1 VTPPAGSGPGP
12 SDEAPAAALVEA
24 GFALEIADAPLL
36 HAGLTL
42 ADIAHVLDLR
52 ARGVVPEA
60 AARRLLAL
68 LLEVQGVGA
77 ADFPYDPAWGDPY
90 NSRERFFA
98 ERIGDDAGWLHA
110 GRPRREAAR
119 VALRLLLRCMIVDL
133 VDEAAAFAASV
144 ASVSAAHAETLMPDQ
159 TYLQQAQPSTFGHY
173 LLTFAYP
180 ALRDGERLL
189 DCLRWVNRSP
199 GGAGCVNGSRLLA
212 DRERIA
218 SLLGFEGV
226 IEHTR
231 DAMWQI
237 DGLVDL
243 LATAASLV
251 TNLAKLAE
259 DLEIWDSQEFDFV
272 DLAGPYTRASVLMPQ
287 KRNPY
292 ALAIVRGAA
301 GVLIGRVSGYL
312 AVVKTP
318 SARSDNLIY
327 AQGEVPR
334 SLELARRVVRLMAEV
349 VATLRVHPDRML
361 QALLQGFSQATDLA
375 EHVMQTCGV
384 DYRTAYLVVGRAVAR
399 AGRDGLR
406 GVDVTGDMLDA
417 AAREQI
423 GRSLGLGGRDL
434 REVLDPGAIV
444 RTRSAPGGA
453 APQVVTEMA
462 GGCAQAARSLAARA
476 AALRESHRRAEDELL
491 RRAAE
496 AAGQPGDAPFRSKR

>member
-1 VTPPAGSGPGP
+1 VSRGGQGP
-12 SDEAPAAALVEA
+12 SDEAPAASLVEA

-36 HAGLTL
+36 HEGLTL

-52 ARGVVPEA
+52 ARGIVPEP
-60 AARRLLAL
+60 AARRLLGL
-68 LLEVQGVGA
+68 LLEVHGVDA
-77 ADFPYDPAWGDPY
+77 ADFPYEAIHGDPY
-90 NSRERFFA
+90 NSRERHFV

-119 VALRLLLRCMIVDL
+119 VALRLLLRSMIVDL
-133 VDEAAAFAASV
+133 VGEAAGFAASV
-144 ASVSAAHAETLMPDQ
+144 AAVSSAHAGTLMPDQ

-180 ALRDGERLL
+180 ALRDADRLL
-189 DCLRWVNRSP
+189 ACLDWVNLSP
-199 GGAGCVNGSRLLA
+199 GGAGCVNGSRLVS
-212 DRERIA
+212 DRDHIA
-218 SLLGFEGV
+218 RLLGFDGV

-272 DLAGPYTRASVLMPQ
+272 ALAGPYTRSSVLMPQ

-334 SLELARRVVRLMAEV
+334 SMQLATRVVRLMAEV
-349 VATLRVHPDRML
+349 VATLRVHPERME

-375 EHVMQTCGV
+375 EHVMQSCGV
-384 DYRTAYLVVGRAVAR
+384 DYRTAYLVVGRAVSR
-399 AGRDGLR
+399 AGREGLR
-406 GVDVTGDMLDA
+406 GIDLTGEMLDDA
-417 AAREQI
+417 ALEQI
-423 GRSLGLGGRDL
+423 GRRLGLGGTDL
-434 REVLDPGAIV
+434 GRVLDPRAIV
-444 RTRSAPGGA
+444 QTRSAPGGA
-453 APQVVTEMA
+453 APEVVSRMA
-462 GGCAQAARSLAARA
+462 AGCAEAARTLAARA
-476 AALRESHRRAEDELL
+476 TALHADHRRAQQELL
-491 RRAAE
+491 RLATE
-496 AAGQPGDAPFRSKR
+496 VAGSAPA

>member
-1 VTPPAGSGPGP
+1 MSRGGQGP
-12 SDEAPAAALVEA
+12 SDEAPAASLVEA

-36 HAGLTL
+36 HEGLTL

-52 ARGVVPEA
+52 ARGIVPEP
-60 AARRLLAL
+60 AARRLLGL
-68 LLEVQGVGA
+68 LLEVQRVDA
-77 ADFPYDPAWGDPY
+77 ADFPYEAIHGDPY
-90 NSRERFFA
+90 NSRERHFV

-119 VALRLLLRCMIVDL
+119 VALRLLLRSMIVDL
-133 VDEAAAFAASV
+133 VGEAAGFAASV
-144 ASVSAAHAETLMPDQ
+144 AAVSAAHAGTLMPDQ

-180 ALRDGERLL
+180 ALRDADRLL
-189 DCLRWVNRSP
+189 ACLDWVNLSP
-199 GGAGCVNGSRLLA
+199 GGAGCVNGSRLVS
-212 DRERIA
+212 DRDHIA
-218 SLLGFEGV
+218 RLLGFDGV

-272 DLAGPYTRASVLMPQ
+272 ALAGPYTRSSVLMPQ

-334 SLELARRVVRLMAEV
+334 SMQLATRVVRLMAEV
-349 VATLRVHPDRML
+349 VATLRVHPERME

-375 EHVMQTCGV
+375 EHVMQSCGV
-384 DYRTAYLVVGRAVAR
+384 DYRTAYLVVGRAVSR
-399 AGRDGLR
+399 AGREGLR
-406 GVDVTGDMLDA
+406 GIDLTGEMLDEA
-417 AAREQI
+417 ALEQI
-423 GRSLGLGGRDL
+423 GRRLGLGGTDL
-434 REVLDPGAIV
+434 RQVLDPRAIV
-444 RTRSAPGGA
+444 QTRSAPGGA
-453 APQVVTEMA
+453 APEVVTQMA
-462 GGCAQAARSLAARA
+462 AGCAEAARTLGARA
-476 AALRESHRRAEDELL
+476 VSLRTEQVRSQRELL
-491 RRAAE
+491 RLATDVAE
-496 AAGQPGDAPFRSKR
+496 SAPA